1 MLSSTYD
8 IIMQVYWIKRREPLA
23 SFLYYFID
31 IFIFMQDT
39 GMNEIE
45 LIIVGEL

>member
-8 IIMQVYWIKRREPLA
+8 ITMQVYWIKRRETLA

-39 GMNEIE
+39 GMNGIE
-45 LIIVGEL
+45 LIIIGEL